1 MHGHKILKT
10 NALVI
15 VIYSIISKKGTDF
28 EFEFPF
34 SGAKVQLKFGLTK

>member
-1 MHGHKILKT
+1 MHGRKALIA

-15 VIYSIISKKGTDF
+15 VISSIISKKGTDF

>member
-1 MHGHKILKT
+1 MHGRKALIA

-15 VIYSIISKKGTDF
+15 LQLSYLSKKATDF

>member
-1 MHGHKILKT
+1 MHGRKALIA

-15 VIYSIISKKGTDF
+15 VISSIISKKGTDF

-34 SGAKVQLKFGLTK
+34 SGAKVQLYLQKTK

>member
-1 MHGHKILKT
+1 MHGRKVLIA

-15 VIYSIISKKGTDF
+15 LQLSYLSKKGTDF

-34 SGAKVQLKFGLTK
+34 FACKGTT